1 MDIVVNL
8 KHCTVAESDNNKKC
22 VGEERVKEPFQNEL
36 QKDLKSTVSRKLR
49 QKPSSKIDICKG
61 ALKTRARRQTHYQY

>member
-22 VGEERVKEPFQNEL
+22 VGEERVKEAFQNEL
-36 QKDLKSTVSRKLR
+36 PKDLKSTVSR
-49 QKPSSKIDICKG
+49 
-61 ALKTRARRQTHYQY
+61 